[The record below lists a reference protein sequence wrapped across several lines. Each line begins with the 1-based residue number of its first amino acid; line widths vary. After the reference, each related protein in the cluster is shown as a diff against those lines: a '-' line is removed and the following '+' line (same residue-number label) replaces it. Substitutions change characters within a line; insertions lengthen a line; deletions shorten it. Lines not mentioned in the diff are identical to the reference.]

1 MSSFFTQLKWQFLLL
16 QKNSIITISFVV
28 TLIYGVLLYFLRDVG
43 PLDKLVVSLVL
54 NDPSVIGFFFI
65 GLAIYTEI
73 KHQVLPAIFVTPV
86 NLHAIVLAKVISIL
100 LIGLVCS
107 LALAI
112 SIKGFDFDMLSYTVG
127 SFGIC
132 VLSSLLGLYM
142 LTYASDFLKFAMM
155 SVPVFLVFINAPL
168 LNYLGALNMG
178 FVKYFF
184 PIKGSLDLIDAAIS
198 GTEISYV
205 YSYLSIFI
213 MVPLFYYLAFTRF
226 KNKVVHQ

>member
-86 NLHAIVLAKVISIL
+86 NLHAIVLAKVISIS

>member
-43 PLDKLVVSLVL
+43 SLDKLVVSLVL

-86 NLHAIVLAKVISIL
+86 NLHSIVLAKVISIS

-107 LALAI
+107 LGLAI
-112 SIKGFDFDMLSYTVG
+112 SIKGFDFDILSYTVG

-142 LTYASDFLKFAMM
+142 LTYANDFLKFAMM
-155 SVPVFLVFINAPL
+155 SVPIFLIFINVPL
-168 LNYLGALNMG
+168 LNYLGAIDLG
-178 FVKYFF
+178 FVKYLF
-184 PIKGSLDLIDAAIS
+184 PIEGSLGLIDAAIS
-198 GTEISYV
+198 GTEISFL
-205 YSYLSIFI
+205 YSYLSIFL
-213 MVPLFYYLAFTRF
+213 MVPLFYFLAFNRF